1 VADGGL
7 RRGDLPASAIPSSR
21 RKGHYQPPAWFRR
34 LLPFV
39 PIAALT
45 ALTAPEL
52 LLVQGEIVLGLDNP
66 RLWAGVVAIAVAAVW
81 RNTLLT
87 IGCGFLALFPD
98 AAPTEPSYRS
108 GQLRKPMKMS
118 SRRGS

>member
-1 VADGGL
+1 MNIWWLMVVCGVITFGIRYSFIA
-7 RRGDLPASAIPSSR
+7 AE
-21 RKGHYQPPAWFRR
+21 GHYRPPPWFAL

-52 LLVQGEIVLGLDNP
+52 LLLQGEIVLGAGNA
-66 RLWAGVVAIAVAAVW
+66 RLWAGIVAIVVAAVW

-87 IGCGFLALFPD
+87 IGVGFLALFLIQ
-98 AAPTEPSYRS
+98 RF
-108 GQLRKPMKMS
+108 
-118 SRRGS
+118 

>member
-1 VADGGL
+1 MNIWWLMLVSGVMTFLIRYSFIA
-7 RRGDLPASAIPSSR
+7 AE
-21 RKGHYQPPAWFRR
+21 GHYQPPAWFRR

-52 LLVQGEIVLGLDNP
+52 LLVQGELLLGTGNP
-66 RLWAGVVAIAVAAVW
+66 RLWAGVVAIAVAAFW

-87 IGCGFLALFPD
+87 IGSGFLALFLI
-98 AAPTEPSYRS
+98 
-108 GQLRKPMKMS
+108 QHF
-118 SRRGS
+118 

>member
-1 VADGGL
+1 MTIWALMVVCGL
-7 RRGDLPASAIPSSR
+7 VTFLIRYSFIAAE
-21 RKGHYQPPAWFRR
+21 GHYQPPAWFRR

-52 LLVQGEIVLGLDNP
+52 LLLQGEIVLGADNA
-66 RLWAGVVAIAVAAVW
+66 RLWAGVVAIVVAAVW

-87 IGCGFLALFPD
+87 IGVGFLALFLIQ
-98 AAPTEPSYRS
+98 RC
-108 GQLRKPMKMS
+108 
-118 SRRGS
+118 

>member
-1 VADGGL
+1 MNIWWLMLVSGVMTFLIRYSFIA
-7 RRGDLPASAIPSSR
+7 AE
-21 RKGHYQPPAWFRR
+21 GHYQPPAWFRR

-52 LLVQGEIVLGLDNP
+52 LLVQGELLLGAGNP
-66 RLWAGVVAIAVAAVW
+66 RLWAGVAAIAIAAVW

-87 IGCGFLALFPD
+87 IGSGFLALFLI
-98 AAPTEPSYRS
+98 
-108 GQLRKPMKMS
+108 QHF
-118 SRRGS
+118 

>member
-1 VADGGL
+1 MSIWWLMLVCG
-7 RRGDLPASAIPSSR
+7 AITFGIRYSFIAAE
-21 RKGHYQPPAWFRR
+21 GHFQPPTWFRL

-52 LLVQGEIVLGLDNP
+52 LLVQGELALGGGNP
-66 RLWAGVVAIAVAAVW
+66 RLWAGVVAIVIAAVW

-87 IGCGFLALFPD
+87 IACGFLALFLLQ
-98 AAPTEPSYRS
+98 RI
-108 GQLRKPMKMS
+108 
-118 SRRGS
+118 